1 MCQNLMHVLLF
12 DISTH
17 TDVHQV
23 YPQEGSVHGGTLVTI
38 SGTGF
43 SADDG
48 EIEVDID
55 GIPCQVRVS
64 ICNLHCT
71 LYKP

>member
-1 MCQNLMHVLLF
+1 MRVLA
-12 DISTH
+12 IH

-55 GIPCQVRVS
+55 GIPCQVRV
-64 ICNLHCT
+64 
-71 LYKP
+71 